1 MSTAPSPSSPKATS
15 ALGWQKIARRIRV
28 PLGLI
33 FAALF
38 LLLARPTV
46 ATLLIGLPF
55 VLIGL
60 ATRAYAA
67 GYLSKNKS
75 LATTGPYAYTRNP
88 LYLGSGLLAVGFAL
102 AGANWMVGVPL
113 VLMFLAI
120 YVPTIQSEE
129 RYLRAKFDGFDEY
142 ARAVPSLLPRLTPA
156 RLGGEKGA
164 FSPSRYVYNREYQA
178 ALGAAL
184 LYAALVARM
193 LVAS

>member
-1 MSTAPSPSSPKATS
+1 MTTAPPPAPRTSPPATS
-15 ALGWQKIARRIRV
+15 ALGWQKIARRVRV
-28 PLGLI
+28 PLGLL

-55 VLIGL
+55 VLLGL

-102 AGANWMVGVPL
+102 AGANLLVGIPL

-120 YVPTIQSEE
+120 YVPTIRSEE
-129 RYLRAKFDGFDEY
+129 RYLRKKFADFD
-142 ARAVPSLLPRLTPA
+142 ATPA
-156 RLGGEKGA
+156 
-164 FSPSRYVYNREYQA
+164 PSRALSPVSPPPDWA
-178 ALGAAL
+178 ARR
-184 LYAALVARM
+184 ARSPRRATSTT
-193 LVAS
+193 ASTKP